1 MIQRV
6 IVAGGGTGG
15 HLFPGIAVVEE
26 LRRRNPPAGHGPGLE
41 VLFVGTERGIESRVV
56 PGMGEK
62 LETLDVTPLKGRT
75 FAQLLGSLVKLP
87 SAWGRAVSILRQ
99 HRPDLVLGVGGYAS
113 GPMLVAAA
121 TLGIK
126 TALLEQNAH
135 VGLTNRVL
143 SKIVG
148 RAYLSFDETAPL
160 FGNAARVVGNPVRRA
175 FVEASRRAMLDPRG
189 FDARARR
196 ILVIGGSQGAKRLN
210 EVVPDALSRLGLGE
224 RGIEIVHQTGPAMR
238 DSVAARYE
246 ALGVKAEVV
255 PFIDDVARAYASASF
270 VICRAGASTLA
281 ELAAIG
287 RPAILVPFP
296 FAADDHQA
304 KNAES
309 FERAG
314 AAVCLR
320 ESGLDAERLANE
332 ARALLDDP
340 DRRRAM
346 ASAMR
351 ERGRPDAAATIVDDL
366 TGWIDGEPVTPTSAS
381 GAPETEDDD
390 VDGERSS
397 AALEPVGAHDPALA
411 LARALSDRAAN
422 APLGASS
429 YRPRPVVDFREGRT
443 LRMSRPAVSQIPRL
457 VVEPYLAPARVV
469 LSS

>member
-26 LRRRNPPAGHGPGLE
+26 LRRRNPDLE
-41 VLFVGTERGIESRVV
+41 VTFVGTERGIEARVI

-62 LETLDVTPLKGRT
+62 LETLDVRPLKGRT
-75 FAQLLGSLVKLP
+75 FAQLLGSLAKLP
-87 SAWGRAVSILRQ
+87 SAWGRAMSIVRQ

-121 TLGIK
+121 SMGVK

-143 SKIVG
+143 SNVVG
-148 RAYLSFDETAPL
+148 RAYLSFDETAPQ
-160 FGNAARVVGNPVRRA
+160 FGRAARVVGNPVRRA
-175 FVEASRRAMLDPRG
+175 FVDASRRASVDPQG

-210 EVVPDALSRLGLGE
+210 ETVPEALALLGLAE
-224 RGIEIVHQTGPAMR
+224 RGIEVVHQTGAAMR
-238 DSVAARYE
+238 DEVAAQYA

-309 FERAG
+309 FGRAG

-320 ESGLDAERLANE
+320 ESVLSAERLASE
-332 ARALLDDP
+332 ARALLDDA

-346 ASAMR
+346 AVAMR

-366 TGWIDGEPVTPTSAS
+366 VAWIDGEPLTPVHTSSPTTLAADEEAPAEDDDGDASLDPTSAL
-381 GAPETEDDD
+381 AR
-390 VDGERSS
+390 VLAERSLR
-397 AALEPVGAHDPALA
+397 APATRGY
-411 LARALSDRAAN
+411 RA
-422 APLGASS
+422 
-429 YRPRPVVDFREGRT
+429 RPVVDFRQGRE
-443 LRMSRPAVSQIPRL
+443 LRMDRPLTPKIPRL
-457 VVEPYLAPARVV
+457 VVEPFIAPVRSA
-469 LSS
+469 LTN

>member
-26 LRRRNPPAGHGPGLE
+26 LRRHNPSLE

-75 FAQLLGSLVKLP
+75 FAQLLGSLAKLP
-87 SAWGRAVSILRQ
+87 SAWGRAMSIVRQ

-121 TLGIK
+121 SMGIK

-143 SKIVG
+143 ARVVG
-148 RAYLSFDETAPL
+148 RAYLSFDETAPQ
-160 FGNAARVVGNPVRRA
+160 FGRAARVVGNPVRRA
-175 FVEASRRAMLDPRG
+175 FVEASRRALVDPRG
-189 FDARARR
+189 SDMRARR
-196 ILVIGGSQGAKRLN
+196 ILVIGGSQGAQRLN
-210 EVVPDALSRLGLGE
+210 EIVPEALARLGLQE
-224 RGIEIVHQTGPAMR
+224 RGIEVVHQTGAKMR
-238 DSVAARYE
+238 DEVAARYA

-309 FERAG
+309 FEKAG

-320 ESGLDAERLANE
+320 ESVLDADRLASE
-332 ARALLDDP
+332 ARALLDDA
-340 DRRRAM
+340 DRRTSMSA
-346 ASAMR
+346 AMR
-351 ERGRPDAAATIVDDL
+351 SRGRPDAAASIVDDL
-366 TGWIDGEPVTPTSAS
+366 VAWIDGEPVTPLRGGQSPESA
-381 GAPETEDDD
+381 ALDDAREDDD
-390 VDGERSS
+390 GDATLTPT
-397 AALEPVGAHDPALA
+397 AAI
-411 LARALSDRAAN
+411 ARAIGARAEQ
-422 APLGASS
+422 APSVSG
-429 YRPRPVVDFREGRT
+429 YRARPVVDFRRGRE
-443 LRMSRPAVSQIPRL
+443 LRMDRPATTKIPRL
-457 VVEPYLAPARVV
+457 VIEPYVAPLRASLAN
-469 LSS
+469 

>member
-1 MIQRV
+1 MIERV

-26 LRRRNPPAGHGPGLE
+26 LRRRNPRLE

-121 TLGIK
+121 TLGLK

-143 SKIVG
+143 SKLVG
-148 RAYLSFDETAPL
+148 RAYLSFEETAPL
-160 FGNAARVVGNPVRRA
+160 FGEAARVVGNPVRRA
-175 FVEASRRAMLDPRG
+175 FVEASRRGQLDPKG
-189 FDARARR
+189 SDARARR

-210 EVVPDALSRLGLGE
+210 EIVPEALAKLGLGE
-224 RGIEIVHQTGPAMR
+224 RGIEVVHQSGPAMR
-238 DSVAARYE
+238 EAVAARYE

-320 ESGLDAERLANE
+320 ESGLDPERLARE
-332 ARALLDDP
+332 ARALLEDA
-340 DRRRAM
+340 DRRRSM

-381 GAPETEDDD
+381 GAPDAEDEDDA
-390 VDGERSS
+390 GERSAAVIDPS
-397 AALEPVGAHDPALA
+397 EALEPALA
-411 LARALSDRAAN
+411 LARTLADRAIT
-422 APLGASS
+422 APVGASG
-429 YRPRPVVDFREGRT
+429 YRPRPVVEFREGRAMR
-443 LRMSRPAVSQIPRL
+443 LSRPGVSKIPRL
-457 VVEPYLAPARVV
+457 VVEPYLAPLRAG
-469 LSS
+469 LPS

>member
-1 MIQRV
+1 MIERV

-26 LRRRNPPAGHGPGLE
+26 LRRRNPKLE

-143 SKIVG
+143 SKVVG

-160 FGNAARVVGNPVRRA
+160 FGEAARVVGNPVRRA

-210 EVVPDALSRLGLGE
+210 EIVPDALARLGLAE
-224 RGIEIVHQTGPAMR
+224 RGVEVVHQTGPAMR
-238 DSVAARYE
+238 DAVAARYE
-246 ALGVKAEVV
+246 ALGVKAEVI
-255 PFIDDVARAYASASF
+255 PFIDDVARAYGSASF

-320 ESGLDAERLANE
+320 ESALDAGRLATE
-332 ARALLDDP
+332 ARALLEDP
-340 DRRRAM
+340 ERRRSM

-366 TGWIDGEPVTPTSAS
+366 SAWVDGEPVTPTSPS
-381 GAPETEDDD
+381 GSPDAADDD
-390 VDGERSS
+390 DGEERSS
-397 AALEPVGAHDPALA
+397 ATALDPVESIEPAMALVNALA
-411 LARALSDRAAN
+411 DRAARPPVS
-422 APLGASS
+422 AA
-429 YRPRPVVDFREGRT
+429 YRPRPVVDLRDGRT
-443 LRMSRPAVSQIPRL
+443 LRLSRPAVSTIPRL
-457 VVEPYLAPARVV
+457 VVEPYLAPARVG
-469 LSS
+469 LPS

>member
-26 LRRRNPPAGHGPGLE
+26 LRRRNKDLE
-41 VLFVGTERGIESRVV
+41 VRFVGTSRGIESRVI
-56 PGMGEK
+56 PSMGET
-62 LETLDVTPLKGRT
+62 LETLDVMPLKGRT
-75 FAQLLGSLVKLP
+75 FAQLLGSLAKLP

-99 HRPDLVLGVGGYAS
+99 HRPELVLGVGGYAS

-135 VGLTNRVL
+135 VGLTNRAL
-143 SKIVG
+143 ARLVG

-160 FGNAARVVGNPVRRA
+160 FGGAARVVGNPVRRA

-189 FDARARR
+189 SDARARR

-210 EVVPDALSRLGLGE
+210 EVVPEALAKLGLAE
-224 RGIEIVHQTGPAMR
+224 RGIEIVHQTGAAMR
-238 DSVAARYE
+238 EQVAARYA
-246 ALGVKAEVV
+246 ALGVQAEVV

-314 AAVCLR
+314 AAICLR
-320 ESGLDAERLANE
+320 ESALDVDRLAAE
-332 ARALLDDP
+332 AQKLLDGAEL
-340 DRRRAM
+340 RRTM

-351 ERGRPDAAATIVDDL
+351 QRGRPDAAATIEI
-366 TGWIDGEPVTPTSAS
+366 G
-381 GAPETEDDD
+381 
-390 VDGERSS
+390 R
-397 AALEPVGAHDPALA
+397 AH
-411 LARALSDRAAN
+411 
-422 APLGASS
+422 
-429 YRPRPVVDFREGRT
+429 V
-443 LRMSRPAVSQIPRL
+443 
-457 VVEPYLAPARVV
+457 
-469 LSS
+469 

>member
-26 LRRRNPPAGHGPGLE
+26 LRRRNPRGRGPDLE
-41 VLFVGTERGIESRVV
+41 VLFVGTERGIESRVI

-75 FAQLLGSLVKLP
+75 FAQLLGSLAKLP
-87 SAWGRAVSILRQ
+87 PAWGRAVSILRQ

-121 TLGIK
+121 TMGIK
-126 TALLEQNAH
+126 TALLEQNAR

-143 SKIVG
+143 AKVVG

-160 FGNAARVVGNPVRRA
+160 FGEAARVVGNPVRRS
-175 FVEASRRAMLDPRG
+175 FVEASRRARLDPRG
-189 FDARARR
+189 SDARARR

-210 EVVPDALSRLGLGE
+210 EVVPDALARVGVTA
-224 RGIEIVHQTGPAMR
+224 RGIEVVHQTGASMR
-238 DSVAARYE
+238 DSVAARYA
-246 ALGVKAEVV
+246 ALGIQAEVV
-255 PFIDDVARAYASASF
+255 PFIDDVARAYANASF

-281 ELAAIG
+281 ELAAVG
-287 RPAILVPFP
+287 RPAVLVPFP
-296 FAADDHQA
+296 FAADDHQT

-309 FERAG
+309 FARAG

-320 ESGLDAERLANE
+320 ERELDVERLATE
-332 ARALLDDP
+332 ARALLDDA

-366 TGWIDGEPVTPTSAS
+366 TSWIDGEPVSRASAGGGATERAPEDEDSDGPDPTSSAPEPLS
-381 GAPETEDDD
+381 APGAP
-390 VDGERSS
+390 
-397 AALEPVGAHDPALA
+397 
-411 LARALSDRAAN
+411 LARKTLQDMPRA
-422 APLGASS
+422 
-429 YRPRPVVDFREGRT
+429 RPAVDFREGRS
-443 LRMSRPAVSQIPRL
+443 LRLGGPSRAHPPRL
-457 VVEPYLAPARVV
+457 VVEPFAPAGLGAR
-469 LSS
+469 S